1 MPTARISGSYTGITG
16 VGTLTAGVWNATDI
30 ALADGGTNASLT
42 ASAGAV
48 AYSTASAIAFTG
60 VGTAGQVLTSAGTS
74 VPTWT
79 TILPSGT
86 AMLFA
91 QAAAPT
97 GWTKSTTHDNKAL
110 RVVTGSSGGSA
121 GGTVN
126 FTTAFASKA
135 VSGTVGS
142 TTATGTVGS
151 TVLDATQIPSHTH
164 FVSSADSVGTTPT
177 LSATNALAKQRSDT
191 NNSPNYNLT
200 GSPTDLATIGL
211 TSATGGG
218 LGHTHTFTGT
228 SHDHPFTGTAI
239 DMAVQYVDVIIATK
253 D

>member
-1 MPTARISGSYTGITG
+1 MSGSYTGITG
-16 VGTLTAGVWNATDI
+16 VGTITAGVWNGTDI

-60 VGTAGQVLTSAGTS
+60 VGTSGQVLTSAGTS

-79 TILPSGT
+79 SILPSGT

-151 TVLDATQIPSHTH
+151 TVLDATQIPSHQH
-164 FVSSADSVGTTPT
+164 FVSNDTNSSTTG
-177 LSATNALAKQRSDT
+177 LSAS
-191 NNSPNYNLT
+191 NYVNESAQPSSSNGYILKGGAT
-200 GSPTDLATIGL
+200 VATIGL

-218 LGHTHTFTGT
+218 LGHNHTFTGD
-228 SHDHPFTGTAI
+228 SHNHTFTGTAI
-239 DMAVQYVDVIIATK
+239 DMAVQYVDIIIATK